1 MARNGSVDSMNY
13 AELSE
18 LEARIGKLKMEK
30 QSTERAELKA
40 KLAAIAKEA
49 GFTLEELFAKDGRRR
64 GKGTVAI
71 KYRDPKNPSN
81 TWTGRG
87 RQPRWLTAALKTRG
101 VKKDDFLI

>member
-1 MARNGSVDSMNY
+1 MARNGSVDDMNF

-18 LEARIGKLKMEK
+18 LEARIGKLKTEK

-40 KLAAIAKEA
+40 KLTAMAKEA
-49 GFTLEELFAKDGRRR
+49 GFDIQDLFGKDGRRR
-64 GKGTVAI
+64 GKGSVAA
-71 KYRDPKNPSN
+71 KYRDKAGN

-87 RQPRWLTAALKTRG
+87 RQPRWMTAALKTRG